1 MNGPEL
7 DHMPLQRNM
16 GPALAST
23 QIGGTLLRHPQRP
36 HSGRAAICAGAD
48 TRYSARMDLIRI
60 LLVDDHPIVREGY
73 RRLLGRQPGFSVV
86 AEASD
91 GETALAAF
99 AAHAPDVVL
108 MDLSMPGGGGFAAV
122 EALLARDA
130 KARII
135 VVSMHQGAI
144 FARKAIAAGARGFVS
159 KSSPPDELVRAI
171 TTVMSG
177 RRVLSDDMAQE
188 FARTSLEPDDVAGL
202 TPRERDILLLL
213 ARGMSG
219 RSIASSLGLSS
230 KTVQNNLSLIR
241 AKLGASGDAELV
253 LKAQRAG
260 FVDAM

>member
-1 MNGPEL
+1 
-7 DHMPLQRNM
+7 
-16 GPALAST
+16 
-23 QIGGTLLRHPQRP
+23 
-36 HSGRAAICAGAD
+36 
-48 TRYSARMDLIRI
+48 MDLIRI

-86 AEASD
+86 SEASD
-91 GETALAAF
+91 GEAALAAF

-108 MDLSMPGGGGFAAV
+108 MDLSMPGGGGFAAL
-122 EALLARDA
+122 ETLLARDPG
-130 KARII
+130 ARVI

-144 FARKAIAAGARGFVS
+144 FARKAMAAGARGFVS

-219 RSIASSLGLSS
+219 RSIASRLGLSS